1 MWRVRKTK
9 ATVDRDTAFEAWVQW
24 REAAAMVRALWT
36 DVLQAPRGT
45 RAAAYSQYRQA
56 LSREEHAASELAM
69 RVGGASALAA

>member
-1 MWRVRKTK
+1 
-9 ATVDRDTAFEAWVQW
+9 
-24 REAAAMVRALWT
+24 MVRALWT